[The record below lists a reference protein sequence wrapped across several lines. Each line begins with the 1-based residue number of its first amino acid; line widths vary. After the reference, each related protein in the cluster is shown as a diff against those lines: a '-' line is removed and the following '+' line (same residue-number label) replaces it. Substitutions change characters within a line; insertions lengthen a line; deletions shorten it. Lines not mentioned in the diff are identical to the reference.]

1 MWPLLEFSFE
11 DVLNQWKTSRVLTD
25 TTIVIPIFCA
35 NHWFLGIIDIN
46 NKSNPTVGIYDSKH
60 QDRPAEGLLLGR
72 IASFL
77 TSRPSTFIK
86 LDGPYQSDSYNCGI
100 FLVLGAEHLL
110 RNTQN
115 GNTQWFSLN
124 DVNLL
129 RKSMVSYIEKSALEN
144 LSSSSPDRL
153 ISEDLKYNS
162 LCLDSSFILSSLFLQ
177 LNQMNKIQP

>member
-1 MWPLLEFSFE
+1 MAKLELISLSFSIGYNMTRYPVHFPFRQHVDSSFVMEEDKQSFRGQNWLTGEAVDYSLRKLLYTADGEKKYKFELMLSSMWPLLEFSFE

-86 LDGPYQSDSYNCGI
+86 LAGP
-100 FLVLGAEHLL
+100 
-110 RNTQN
+110 
-115 GNTQWFSLN
+115 
-124 DVNLL
+124 
-129 RKSMVSYIEKSALEN
+129 
-144 LSSSSPDRL
+144 
-153 ISEDLKYNS
+153 
-162 LCLDSSFILSSLFLQ
+162 
-177 LNQMNKIQP
+177 